1 MQTVCG
7 SGLVD
12 SGGAHV
18 LMTTSD
24 DEFARFAAVAFPR
37 LRRTSFL
44 LCGDWHT
51 AEDLAQITL
60 TKVFASWRR
69 ILRSDAVDAYA
80 RKTLLNAY
88 LADSKR
94 KRHTEVL
101 AGALPERP
109 ADLPGPELRLA
120 VMEALATLP
129 PKARAVVI
137 LRYWEDQSVE
147 QTAAVLGCSAGTV
160 KSQSAR
166 ALAKLRSLLAEPE
179 PGADGSDITRGRNG
193 RHDTARSA

>member
-1 MQTVCG
+1 MIT
-7 SGLVD
+7 
-12 SGGAHV
+12 A
-18 LMTTSD
+18 D
-24 DEFARFAAVAFPR
+24 DDFARFAEVAFPR
-37 LRRTSFL
+37 LQRIAFL

-60 TKVFASWRR
+60 AKVFAARRR
-69 ILRSDAVDAYA
+69 ILRSDAIDAYA

-101 AGALPERP
+101 ASGVPDRAV
-109 ADLPGPELRLA
+109 DVPGPELRLA
-120 VMEALATLP
+120 IMDALATLP

-137 LRYWEDQSVE
+137 LRYWEDLSVD
-147 QTAAVLGCSAGTV
+147 QVAAVLGCSVGTV

-166 ALAKLRSLLAEPE
+166 ALDKLRSLLGEARPADA
-179 PGADGSDITRGRNG
+179 GADSALAVRRDPYGRDSSA
-193 RHDTARSA
+193 RTA

>member
-1 MQTVCG
+1 MIT
-7 SGLVD
+7 
-12 SGGAHV
+12 A
-18 LMTTSD
+18 D
-24 DEFARFAAVAFPR
+24 DDFARFAAVAFPR
-37 LRRTSFL
+37 LRRTAYL

-60 TKVFASWRR
+60 TKVLISWRR
-69 ILRSDAVDAYA
+69 IRRSDAVDAYA

-88 LADSKR
+88 LADSSR

-101 AGALPERP
+101 TDGLPERP
-109 ADLPGPELRLA
+109 VDLPGPELRLD

-137 LRYWEDQSVE
+137 LRYWEDLSVE
-147 QTAAVLGCSAGTV
+147 QAAAVLGCSAGNV

-166 ALAKLRSLLAEPE
+166 ALDRLRPLLEEPAS
-179 PGADGSDITRGRNG
+179 GAAGDSDITRGRDG
-193 RHDTARSA
+193 RNETARTA